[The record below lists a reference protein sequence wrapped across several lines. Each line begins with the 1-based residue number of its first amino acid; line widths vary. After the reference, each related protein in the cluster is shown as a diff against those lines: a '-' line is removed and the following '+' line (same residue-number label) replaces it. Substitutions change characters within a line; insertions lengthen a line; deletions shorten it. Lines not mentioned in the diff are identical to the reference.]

1 MSSGQMAE
9 HYSETKAFQVFAAM
23 CWEQHKSRH
32 PAANIDPNRFAE
44 ISTGRWKAMT
54 QEQKNA
60 FYYKHEEEEAQKAR
74 QLKRKNSQG
83 AKNEPKSKKPCSSND
98 EEKPVK
104 EAVKPKPMKSASS
117 FYISE
122 IRSEFR
128 KQNPDMNLSKA
139 NGELLSKWEVLSD
152 QEKKKYQEM
161 ALKDQIRY
169 ETELKSYEATL
180 TSSSKETKD
189 PKKPRPKKPAFNF
202 FSLEK
207 STEIRKKN
215 PTLKPNE
222 ITKEITELW
231 QALDEEA
238 KQKYNKMALQ
248 DQLRYEEEFRLY
260 QQLQPQKVVYQVA
273 KDPNKP
279 KKGRNAFMF
288 FNGEINLLIRKD
300 NPTFT
305 TGEIAKEIGNRWQNL
320 TDDEKKKY
328 QDMADKDKARHEEE
342 MKTYEAPPPIM
353 TPIKNIKDPNKPKGA
368 KNAYSFFGSEVTP
381 QMRLESPNMTFAEA
395 SKELGKRWKE
405 ADDATR
411 KKYEDMAIADKE
423 RYETEMKGYK
433 PPPQG
438 KVVKKQKDPNKPK
451 GKTHS
456 YMFFS
461 IETAPLVRKE
471 FPEMPTTEVAK
482 TVGSRWKE
490 LSEEA
495 RKKYEAMA
503 EKDKI
508 RYDEEMELYKDGKFV
523 LTASNDDSSINPD
536 SEATADIT
544 ETEVCK

>member
-1 MSSGQMAE
+1 
-9 HYSETKAFQVFAAM
+9 
-23 CWEQHKSRH
+23 
-32 PAANIDPNRFAE
+32 
-44 ISTGRWKAMT
+44 
-54 QEQKNA
+54 
-60 FYYKHEEEEAQKAR
+60 
-74 QLKRKNSQG
+74 
-83 AKNEPKSKKPCSSND
+83 
-98 EEKPVK
+98 
-104 EAVKPKPMKSASS
+104 
-117 FYISE
+117 
-122 IRSEFR
+122 
-128 KQNPDMNLSKA
+128 
-139 NGELLSKWEVLSD
+139 
-152 QEKKKYQEM
+152 
-161 ALKDQIRY
+161 
-169 ETELKSYEATL
+169 
-180 TSSSKETKD
+180 
-189 PKKPRPKKPAFNF
+189 
-202 FSLEK
+202 
-207 STEIRKKN
+207 
-215 PTLKPNE
+215 
-222 ITKEITELW
+222 
-231 QALDEEA
+231 
-238 KQKYNKMALQ
+238 
-248 DQLRYEEEFRLY
+248 
-260 QQLQPQKVVYQVA
+260 
-273 KDPNKP
+273 
-279 KKGRNAFMF
+279 
-288 FNGEINLLIRKD
+288 
-300 NPTFT
+300 
-305 TGEIAKEIGNRWQNL
+305 
-320 TDDEKKKY
+320 
-328 QDMADKDKARHEEE
+328 MADKDKARHEEE